1 MGIRPGIWRE
11 GLPHRRWRIQVVRL
25 PRCPSFP
32 GVPNGWGGL
41 VLSGCCLVVGGFKY
55 VSKSSLRKLGK
66 MNPIWRAYFFKWVVQ
81 PPTSCVCFFLV
92 GKNVQTKRTVGWKKT
107 VCPLKVDCWNRIV
120 SFWIL
125 LGPRPFSGASYVS
138 FREGIPKMSWWKI
151 PISPDQWINFSKLSS
166 WAKLTQQNIRAF
178 VGVFLFGSSNS
189 WGVTSWGT

>member
-1 MGIRPGIWRE
+1 MDHLAGDISRQYACHSVLRSPDT
-11 GLPHRRWRIQVVRL
+11 
-25 PRCPSFP
+25 
-32 GVPNGWGGL
+32 PNGLGGVGVVWL
-41 VLSGCCLVVGGFKY
+41 LSGWWFQICLQIFTPKIGEDFQFDEYFSNGWFNHQPVVF
-55 VSKSSLRKLGK
+55 V
-66 MNPIWRAYFFKWVVQ
+66 
-81 PPTSCVCFFLV
+81 FFLV
-92 GKNVQTKRTVGWKKT
+92 GKHVQEKHTVGWKKT

-125 LGPRPFSGASYVS
+125 LGPRLFSGASYIS